1 MHASNFIGGASKAPS
16 FAHPFY
22 GNIMAFTSPTSSR
35 QPSRG
40 YAQGS
45 KLWNALRLNLPAEAA
60 RLIAD
65 GASATERVNGGLTP
79 LMVVA
84 KLGFV
89 ECAQAVLPFSD
100 MAAVDGYGR
109 SALSLAAGGCAGPAM
124 VELLLSA
131 GPEQA
136 LIVDILGDSPLLR
149 AASQRKAECVLALLP
164 HGGARLA
171 GSLGRTALMECA
183 RLGMGA
189 CVEALLPASDV
200 FAVDSSGK
208 TAKRLAKD
216 SGFHELAVA
225 IQGFEAKAYAEAEAE
240 SLLLA
245 IGGEPSGQEER
256 EPRRI

>member
-1 MHASNFIGGASKAPS
+1 
-16 FAHPFY
+16 
-22 GNIMAFTSPTSSR
+22 MAFTSPAAASR
-35 QPSRG
+35 QSTRG
-40 YAQGS
+40 YAHGS
-45 KLWNALRLNLPAEAA
+45 KLWNALRLNLPGEAA
-60 RLIAD
+60 RLIAE

-109 SALSLAAGGCAGPAM
+109 SALSLAAGGCAGPEM

-136 LIVDILGDSPLLR
+136 LVVDILGDAPLLR
-149 AASQRKAECVLALLP
+149 AAAQGKADCVLALLP

-171 GSLGRTALMECA
+171 GSLGRTALMECS
-183 RLGMGA
+183 RLGMAA
-189 CVEALLPASDV
+189 CVDALLPTSDV

-208 TAKRLAKD
+208 TAKRLAKE
-216 SGFHELAVA
+216 SGFQELAFA
-225 IQGFEAKAYAEAEAE
+225 IQAFEARIHADGEQEC
-240 SLLLA
+240 LLTVLV
-245 IGGEPSGQEER
+245 GNSER
-256 EPRRI
+256 DDELGPQCI